1 MNQLQPLKI
10 AHLISLDTIGGIE
23 RDYSQFI
30 NFQLARMDVEHHTL
44 LVKTKLAPA
53 IKPLVEKQP
62 RSLQRLTAYQGIK
75 IPRWPSVLR
84 RYHRKRIL
92 AKIAPDLILIWSRPR
107 SIDLLEGIYDS
118 TIVYY
123 EHGAAWLKKDD
134 PDDQAVMQRLFQRVA
149 GVICN
154 SQAAR
159 RVIEL
164 RWAPQAHTDIR
175 VCLNAI
181 RPDCLPGTDSL
192 KSLPDSR
199 PLRLGCAGR
208 FMELKGFPLAIQAVH
223 CLKQRGVACE
233 LYLAGTG
240 GQLAR
245 CRELVKKLGLQGQ
258 VEFLGLVKDMSEFFK
273 FIDCFLC
280 PSIREPFGLVCAE
293 AMAHGC
299 PVIASRIDGL
309 PEVVKDGATGYC
321 IPPELPLD
329 YYRRFGGG
337 LNKMPL
343 YVYNPER
350 DELETP
356 KILNPERIAD
366 RVESIISSP
375 ENFQRMSVAASQTAF
390 GKFNYRNHA
399 QQVLDTLVRFAD
411 HRT

>member
-1 MNQLQPLKI
+1 MHQPQSLKI

-30 NFQLARMDVEHHTL
+30 NFQPAMMDVEHHTL

-62 RSLQRLTAYQGIK
+62 RSLQRLSAYQGIK

-107 SIDLLEGIYDS
+107 SIDLLDGIFDS

-164 RWAPQAHTDIR
+164 RWAPEAHTDIR

-181 RPDCLPGTDSL
+181 RPDCLPTTDSF

-208 FMELKGFPLAIQAVH
+208 FMEIKGFPLAIHAVNL
-223 CLKQRGVACE
+223 LKQRGIACE

-240 GQLAR
+240 GELAK
-245 CRELVKKLGLQGQ
+245 CRELVNKLNLQGR
-258 VEFLGLVKDMSEFFK
+258 VKFLGLVKDMSEFFQ

-280 PSIREPFGLVCAE
+280 PSIREPFGLVSAE

-299 PVIASRIDGL
+299 PVIASRVDGL
-309 PEVVKDGATGYC
+309 PEVVREAETGYC
-321 IPPELPLD
+321 IPPELPLVE
-329 YYRRFGGG
+329 YRKFGGS
-337 LNKMPL
+337 LNKIPL
-343 YVYNPER
+343 YVYNPDR
-350 DELETP
+350 DRLETP
-356 KILNPERIAD
+356 KIIDPAHIAD
-366 RVESIISSP
+366 RVETIISTP
-375 ENFQRMSVAASQTAF
+375 ENFQRMSAAAGQTAF
-390 GKFNYRNHA
+390 EKFNYSNHA
-399 QQVLDTLVRFAD
+399 QQVLDTLVRIAD
-411 HRT
+411 HRK